1 MSFSGW
7 DWPRLPR
14 LLHSGKRSSVAM
26 AVAGWTPARSQS
38 MTGVVVEGR
47 PGKVP
52 GDAFWSGGG
61 RSQRSLAESSRNWR
75 PGGGSSEAWKAAQPG
90 RGGGAEWGRPSSA
103 SDRLLRSWPLGA
115 GPGQIQPRGLAF
127 FRPNIQRPGRP
138 CQSLLFVR
146 PPGIPALIFCLRDG
160 LAESPARAK
169 GKSPLRVSP
178 FSRLYLAR

>member
-1 MSFSGW
+1 M
-7 DWPRLPR
+7 
-14 LLHSGKRSSVAM
+14 HSGKRSSVAM

-90 RGGGAEWGRPSSA
+90 RGGGAGWGRFLVRVG
-103 SDRLLRSWPLGA
+103 DGGA
-115 GPGQIQPRGLAF
+115 GGGGLL
-127 FRPNIQRPGRP
+127 G
-138 CQSLLFVR
+138 LGL
-146 PPGIPALIFCLRDG
+146 GLDLCLVAGYVFGVLD
-160 LAESPARAK
+160 
-169 GKSPLRVSP
+169 
-178 FSRLYLAR
+178 F